1 MTKKSSKSKSKK
13 KSKRKN
19 NDNDNDKD
27 DNNDDNDE
35 NEKSLKILSKKVLR
49 IQKNYVTNTTKSFI
63 KNDGFVAL
71 SSLY

>member
-1 MTKKSSKSKSKK
+1 MGRKTKTKSKKSS
-13 KSKRKN
+13 
-19 NDNDNDKD
+19 
-27 DNNDDNDE
+27 NNDDNDNDNNE
-35 NEKSLKILSKKVLR
+35 NENNENENEYSFKILSKKVLR